1 MINHIKGTIIEKN
14 PAYVILETAGGVGYY
29 IHISLNTFSQLKDE
43 QQVTLLTHFVVK
55 EDAQLLYGFHE
66 EAERSLFRMLIAVN
80 GIGPNT
86 ACLVLSALSVQDL
99 ANAIASQ
106 DLRTR

>member
-43 QQVTLLTHFVVK
+43 QQVTLLTHFVVMP
-55 EDAQLLYGFHE
+55 
-66 EAERSLFRMLIAVN
+66 SC
-80 GIGPNT
+80 
-86 ACLVLSALSVQDL
+86 CLVSMRKPKGRS
-99 ANAIASQ
+99 SEC
-106 DLRTR
+106 